1 MVITSSTSSPLNNNN
16 NRFSSNEFIYS
27 STSSESLNSMTLSR
41 NSIST
46 STSTTSVG
54 KQLNQVQKEL
64 KIGCPIKLNIT
75 PNPRSQRPPE
85 ISQWKFA
92 QCFGD
97 KSDTLEVA
105 EADIISTVQFDK
117 TGNFLASGD
126 HAGRLVLFQ
135 RNERKK
141 GCEYK
146 FWSEFQSHE
155 PEFDYLK
162 SLEIN
167 EKINKIVFCPSF
179 SEKYLHLLT
188 CNDKTIK
195 LWKVG
200 ERKEN
205 GGGGGGIVDE
215 NSGVSGVE
223 TQKERKNPN
232 LLLLPKIKRKNQ
244 GKQEIS
250 STPRHI
256 YSNAHIYHIH
266 SISVSADDQS
276 FLSADDLRINLWHL
290 ERPKQSW
297 TIIDLKPDAIE
308 DLTEV
313 LTVTQ
318 FHPSEPQL
326 FGYATSKGNVKL
338 CDMRLSSDFKQSS
351 ISSISSTPS
360 SPSSRSHR
368 QSFFSELITSISDL
382 KFSPC
387 GRKMVT
393 RDYLT
398 LKIWDI
404 SFLSRGPVQQ
414 IPIHDSIKSSLCDL
428 YENDQIFDK
437 FECEWTS
444 DALSILTGS
453 YGNLV
458 RVCNLNGKISN
469 EIDSRTI
476 SFRSKNVIGTQFPIG
491 GGDDLIHADKSLFRN
506 PGAINASLSAIHQSS
521 STITSKRAFNGGT
534 QTLLSSMLN
543 SMDQTGEQ
551 STLDWDRKIMHL
563 SHHPKEPTVAIA
575 SLCNLFIFSQI

>member
-1 MVITSSTSSPLNNNN
+1 M
-16 NRFSSNEFIYS
+16 
-27 STSSESLNSMTLSR
+27 
-41 NSIST
+41 
-46 STSTTSVG
+46 
-54 KQLNQVQKEL
+54 
-64 KIGCPIKLNIT
+64 KIGHPTKLNVL
-75 PNPRSQRPPE
+75 PNPRSRRPAE

-117 TGNFLASGD
+117 TGKYLASGD
-126 HAGRLVLFQ
+126 HAGRVVLFQ

-141 GCEYK
+141 TGGCEYK

-179 SEKYLHLLT
+179 SEKSLQILT

-200 ERKEN
+200 EKSFPSAGS
-205 GGGGGGIVDE
+205 GGASYSSPSST
-215 NSGVSGVE
+215 NSSASIHSTNTTTNTTE
-223 TQKERKNPN
+223 LK
-232 LLLLPKIKRKNQ
+232 LPTIKRKSN
-244 GKQEIS
+244 GS
-250 STPRHI
+250 SGAVSSAPRHI
-256 YSNAHIYHIH
+256 YSNAHTYHIH
-266 SISVSADDQS
+266 SIAMSADDEC

-290 ERPKQSW
+290 ERPRQSW
-297 TIIDLKPDAIE
+297 TMIDLKPDAIE

-313 LTVTQ
+313 LTVSQ
-318 FHPSEPQL
+318 FHPSEPHL
-326 FGYATSKGNVKL
+326 LGYATSKGNVNL
-338 CDMRLSSDFKQSS
+338 CDMRLSSDFRHSS
-351 ISSISSTPS
+351 ISSSATAAGSSGSGSNTRQP
-360 SPSSRSHR
+360 R

-387 GRKMVT
+387 GRMMAT
-393 RDYLT
+393 RDYMS
-398 LKIWDI
+398 LKVWDL
-404 SFLSRGPVQQ
+404 SMLSRGPLEVVAV
-414 IPIHDSIKSSLCDL
+414 HDSIKSSLCDL

-437 FECEWTS
+437 FECEWGADS
-444 DALSILTGS
+444 GSILSGS

-458 RVCNLNGKISN
+458 RVCNLNDRIEKRIGFGCAGGNLGQLQS
-469 EIDSRTI
+469 T
-476 SFRSKNVIGTQFPIG
+476 RSKDVVGAHYPLF

-506 PGAINASLSAIHQSS
+506 HGAINASLSTFHQSS
-521 STITSKRAFNGGT
+521 SPSTSVKRTLYGSGGGGGSPSAT
-534 QTLLSSMLN
+534 PLSSMLGT
-543 SMDQTGEQ
+543 MDQTEEQ

-563 SHHPKEPTVAIA
+563 THHPKEPTVAIA